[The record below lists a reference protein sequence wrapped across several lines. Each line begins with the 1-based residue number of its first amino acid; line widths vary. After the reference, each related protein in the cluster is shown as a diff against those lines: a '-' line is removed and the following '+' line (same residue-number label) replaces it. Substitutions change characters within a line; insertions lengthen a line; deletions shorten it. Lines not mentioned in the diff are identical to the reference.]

1 MAKEGKE
8 MKKGEEGKHREK
20 EGHVVEKKEKRW
32 KKNTMREKNVK
43 WFVIFLFDHLE
54 INIGVFFIL

>member
-1 MAKEGKE
+1 MWW
-8 MKKGEEGKHREK
+8 KKG
-20 EGHVVEKKEKRW
+20 KKME
-32 KKNTMREKNVK
+32 KNTMREKNVK